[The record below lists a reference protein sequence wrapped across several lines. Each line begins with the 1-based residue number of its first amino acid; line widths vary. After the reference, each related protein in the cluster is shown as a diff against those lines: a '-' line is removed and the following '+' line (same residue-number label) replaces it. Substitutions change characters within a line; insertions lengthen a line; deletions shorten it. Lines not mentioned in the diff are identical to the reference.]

1 MIKMK
6 TQIRRGVFETNS
18 SSTHSLQLVNQTL
31 DEAKEEV
38 NKRIYDKYFGH
49 NNSVFDESEFLYDNV
64 LVLKG
69 FNIESSNEESCVY
82 YIISN
87 WVAKIQYLIMFLD
100 NYIYSIDEYSL
111 IKNSYTTNKEIMVNL
126 KVYKRLVEL
135 IKEYAKIKG
144 YKLDTIVLDDIETY
158 IWIDSLK
165 FNGNKIKKIIDSKIT
180 VESLDNLFNT
190 LMDDNYVL
198 TYCDEAYNPYISP
211 SIYVY

>member
-31 DEAKEEV
+31 DEAKKEV

-49 NNSVFDESEFLYDNV
+49 NNSVFDESEFLHDNV
-64 LVLKG
+64 LVLRG

-111 IKNSYTTNKEIMVNL
+111 IKNSYTTRKEIMANL

-158 IWIDSLK
+158 IWVDSLK
-165 FNGNKIKKIIDSKIT
+165 FNGNKIKEIIDSKIT

>member
-6 TQIRRGVFETNS
+6 TQIRRGIFETNS

-31 DEAKEEV
+31 EEAKKAV
-38 NKRIYDKYFGH
+38 NKRISDKYFGH
-49 NNSVFDESEFLYDNV
+49 NNSVFDESEFLHDNV
-64 LVLKG
+64 LVLRG
-69 FNIESSNEESCVY
+69 FNIESSGEESCVY

-100 NYIYSIDEYSL
+100 NYIDNIDEYSL
-111 IKNSYTTNKEIMVNL
+111 IKNSYTTSKEIMVNL

-158 IWIDSLK
+158 VWVDSFK
-165 FNGNKIKKIIDSKIT
+165 FNDNKIKEIIDSKIT

>member
-31 DEAKEEV
+31 DEAKKEV

>member
-1 MIKMK
+1 M
-6 TQIRRGVFETNS
+6 
-18 SSTHSLQLVNQTL
+18 
-31 DEAKEEV
+31 A
-38 NKRIYDKYFGH
+38 
-49 NNSVFDESEFLYDNV
+49 
-64 LVLKG
+64 
-69 FNIESSNEESCVY
+69 
-82 YIISN
+82 
-87 WVAKIQYLIMFLD
+87 
-100 NYIYSIDEYSL
+100 
-111 IKNSYTTNKEIMVNL
+111 NL

-165 FNGNKIKKIIDSKIT
+165 FNGNKIKEIIDSKIT

>member
-31 DEAKEEV
+31 DEAKKEV

-64 LVLKG
+64 LVLRG

-111 IKNSYTTNKEIMVNL
+111 IKNSYTTRKEIMANL

-165 FNGNKIKKIIDSKIT
+165 FNGNKIKEIIDSKIT

>member
-1 MIKMK
+1 MK

-18 SSTHSLQLVNQTL
+18 SSIHSLQLVNQTL
-31 DEAKEEV
+31 DEAKKEV

-49 NNSVFDESEFLYDNV
+49 NNSVFDESEFLHDNV
-64 LVLKG
+64 LVLRG

-100 NYIYSIDEYSL
+100 SYIYSIDEYSL
-111 IKNSYTTNKEIMVNL
+111 IKNSYTTRKEIMANI

-158 IWIDSLK
+158 IWVDSLK
-165 FNGNKIKKIIDSKIT
+165 FNGNKIKEIIDSKIT

>member
-31 DEAKEEV
+31 DEAKKEV

-49 NNSVFDESEFLYDNV
+49 NNSVFDESEFLHDNV
-64 LVLKG
+64 LVLRG

>member
-31 DEAKEEV
+31 DEAKKEV

-49 NNSVFDESEFLYDNV
+49 NNSVFDESKFLHDNV
-64 LVLKG
+64 LVLRG

-111 IKNSYTTNKEIMVNL
+111 IKNSYTTRKEIMANL

-165 FNGNKIKKIIDSKIT
+165 FNGNKIKEIIDSKIT

>member
-31 DEAKEEV
+31 DEAKKEV
-38 NKRIYDKYFGH
+38 NKRIYGKYFGY
-49 NNSVFDESEFLYDNV
+49 NNSVFDESEFFHYNV
-64 LVLKG
+64 LVLRG

-111 IKNSYTTNKEIMVNL
+111 IKNSYTTRKEIMANL

-165 FNGNKIKKIIDSKIT
+165 FNGNKIKEIIDSKIT

>member
-1 MIKMK
+1 MK

-31 DEAKEEV
+31 DEAKKEV

-49 NNSVFDESEFLYDNV
+49 NNSVFDESEFLHDNV
-64 LVLKG
+64 LVLRG

-111 IKNSYTTNKEIMVNL
+111 IKNSYTTRKEIMANL

-144 YKLDTIVLDDIETY
+144 YKLDTIILDDIETY
-158 IWIDSLK
+158 IWLDSLK
-165 FNGNKIKKIIDSKIT
+165 FNGNKIKEIIDSKIT
-180 VESLDNLFNT
+180 VESLDNLFKT

>member
-6 TQIRRGVFETNS
+6 TQIRRRVFETNS

-31 DEAKEEV
+31 DEAKKEV

-49 NNSVFDESEFLYDNV
+49 NNSVFDESEFLHDNV
-64 LVLKG
+64 LVLRG

-111 IKNSYTTNKEIMVNL
+111 IKNSYTTRKEIMANL

-165 FNGNKIKKIIDSKIT
+165 FNGNKIKEIIDSKIT

>member
-6 TQIRRGVFETNS
+6 TQIRRGLFETNS

-31 DEAKEEV
+31 DEAKKEV

-49 NNSVFDESEFLYDNV
+49 NNSVFDESEFLHDNV
-64 LVLKG
+64 LVLRG

-87 WVAKIQYLIMFLD
+87 WVAKIQYFIMFLG
-100 NYIYSIDEYSL
+100 NYIDNIDEYSL
-111 IKNSYTTNKEIMVNL
+111 IKNYYTTSKETMANL

-144 YKLDTIVLDDIETY
+144 YKLDTIVLDDIETH
-158 IWIDSLK
+158 IWVDSLK
-165 FNGNKIKKIIDSKIT
+165 FNGNKIKEIIDSKIT
-180 VESLDNLFNT
+180 VESLDNLFKT

>member
-1 MIKMK
+1 MK

-31 DEAKEEV
+31 DEAKKEV
-38 NKRIYDKYFGH
+38 NKRISDKYFGH
-49 NNSVFDESEFLYDNV
+49 NNSVFDESEFLHDNV
-64 LVLKG
+64 LVLRG

-111 IKNSYTTNKEIMVNL
+111 IKNSYTTRKEIMANL

-158 IWIDSLK
+158 IWLDSLK
-165 FNGNKIKKIIDSKIT
+165 FNGNKIKEIIDSKIT
-180 VESLDNLFNT
+180 VESLDNLFKT

>member
-1 MIKMK
+1 MK

-31 DEAKEEV
+31 DEAKKEV

-49 NNSVFDESEFLYDNV
+49 NNSVFDESEFLHDNV
-64 LVLKG
+64 LVLRG

-87 WVAKIQYLIMFLD
+87 WVAKIQYLIMFLG
-100 NYIYSIDEYSL
+100 NYIDNIEEYSL
-111 IKNSYTTNKEIMVNL
+111 IKNYYTTSKETMANL

-144 YKLDTIVLDDIETY
+144 YKVDTIVLDDIETY
-158 IWIDSLK
+158 IWIDSFK
-165 FNGNKIKKIIDSKIT
+165 FNDNKIKEIIDSKIT
-180 VESLDNLFNT
+180 VESLDNLFKT

>member
-6 TQIRRGVFETNS
+6 TQIRRGLFETNS

-31 DEAKEEV
+31 DEAKKEV

-64 LVLKG
+64 LVLRG

-111 IKNSYTTNKEIMVNL
+111 IKNSYSTSKEIMANL

-158 IWIDSLK
+158 IWVDSLK
-165 FNGNKIKKIIDSKIT
+165 FNGNKIKEIIDSKIT

>member
-1 MIKMK
+1 MK
-6 TQIRRGVFETNS
+6 TQIRQGVFETNS

-31 DEAKEEV
+31 DEAKKEV

-49 NNSVFDESEFLYDNV
+49 NNSVFDESEFLHDNV
-64 LVLKG
+64 LVLRG

-111 IKNSYTTNKEIMVNL
+111 IKNSYTTRKEIMANL

-135 IKEYAKIKG
+135 IKEYAKTKG
-144 YKLDTIVLDDIETY
+144 YNLDDIVLDDIE
-158 IWIDSLK
+158 DSAWVEHFY
-165 FNGNKIKKIIDSKIT
+165 FNGEEIIDSKIT
-180 VESLDNLFNT
+180 VKSLDNLFNT